1 VKAGNDMF
9 YCRARVIQ
17 NEDGSTAAWS
27 GEERPCRRVQQE
39 LRDLIDVYLKHGW
52 LITNRYPLTIYRGR
66 AGYQLQNGC
75 LVSV

>member
-1 VKAGNDMF
+1 MSAQ
-9 YCRARVIQ
+9 RLEQRTQLA
-17 NEDGSTAAWS
+17 
-27 GEERPCRRVQQE
+27 
-39 LRDLIDVYLKHGW
+39 LRGLIDNYLAKGW